1 MIRSKFE
8 NRLLR
13 LEIGDLVAAGLD
25 RSNGT
30 LGLKDGQGAHSLP
43 LFVEGDGDKIR
54 VICHAGWG
62 DVYQSVPLTRTGC
75 HFGGGRSWFLCPL
88 CDRRCGILYLKRQFA
103 CRTCSNL
110 RYASQYE
117 SPRARMRRRLL
128 KIRKLIGPDLVIGHP
143 LNPPPKGMSVGRWRG
158 LVDEYAALRELY
170 WRECEKPRAWRT
182 GAPTAGSWKRK
193 VKEAA
198 QQSGT
203 AQ

>member
-1 MIRSKFE
+1 MVAS
-8 NRLLR
+8 
-13 LEIGDLVAAGLD
+13 IGNISRFSTPQKLA
-25 RSNGT
+25 S
-30 LGLKDGQGAHSLP
+30 
-43 LFVEGDGDKIR
+43 
-54 VICHAGWG
+54 
-62 DVYQSVPLTRTGC
+62 
-75 HFGGGRSWFLCPL
+75 HFGLAPRVRQSGDRGAIHGRITKQGNVMARTMLVKAACSAATVPGPLRAFFLRIK
-88 CDRRCGILYLKRQFA
+88 DRTLRARQSSDAGRLRILYLKRQFA